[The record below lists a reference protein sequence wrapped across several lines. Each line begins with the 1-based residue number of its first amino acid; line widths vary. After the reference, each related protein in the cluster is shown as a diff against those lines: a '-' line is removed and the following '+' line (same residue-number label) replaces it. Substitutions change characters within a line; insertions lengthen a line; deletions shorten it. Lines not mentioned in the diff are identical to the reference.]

1 MSKNIFHTISQFYRH
16 PYLCLNKKIMQ
27 VFKFGGASVK
37 DANAVKNVGDV
48 LKFFPNEKICVVI
61 SAMGKTTNAL
71 ERLTD
76 AFFYKNG
83 NAELILEEIKSFHF
97 SICKELF
104 QNPSHPIFNELENTF
119 VELHWA
125 IEDAP
130 THGYDFE
137 YDQIV
142 SMGEV
147 ISTKIVSAYLN
158 EIGLNNKW
166 IDARGIIQTDNTYR
180 EGKVDFD
187 LTENLAKKELIP
199 LFDALNIVITQGFI
213 GGTSENFTTTLGRE
227 GSDYTASILA
237 YCLSAKS
244 VTIWK
249 DVPGV
254 LNADPKW
261 FSKTKK
267 IDELSYQDAIEL
279 TYYGATIIH
288 PKTIKP
294 LQNKQI
300 PLYVKSFINPK
311 ESGTIIRDGE
321 KRLNIPSYIFK
332 VHQILIS
339 LQPKDFSFIAE
350 ENLSDIFEIISKH
363 QVKINLMQLSA
374 ISFSI
379 CCDNTSKIKPMLEEL
394 QVLFKVLYNENVEL
408 MTVRYYNEQTLETL
422 TKNKIVLLEQRS
434 RYTVQMIMKNE
445 NE

>member
-1 MSKNIFHTISQFYRH
+1 
-16 PYLCLNKKIMQ
+16 MQ

-37 DANAVKNVGDV
+37 DASAVKNVGDV
-48 LKFFPNEKICVVI
+48 LKFFPQEKLCIVI

-76 AFFYKNG
+76 AFFHKKE
-83 NAELILEEIKSFHF
+83 NAEEILEEIKSFHI

-104 QNPSHPIFNELENTF
+104 PNMNHPIYNELENTF

-125 IEDAP
+125 IEDEP

-158 EIGLNNKW
+158 EIGIDSKW
-166 IDARGIIQTDNTYR
+166 LDARGVIQTDNTYR

-187 LTENLAKKELIP
+187 LTNRLVEKDLTP
-199 LFDALNIVITQGFI
+199 LFKTHNIIVTQGFI

-237 YCLSAKS
+237 YCLNAKS

-261 FSKTKK
+261 FKNTKK

-279 TYYGATIIH
+279 TYYGATVIH

-294 LQNKQI
+294 LQNKRI
-300 PLYVKSFINPK
+300 PLIVKSFLNPK
-311 ESGTIIRDGE
+311 EPGTIIHE
-321 KRLNIPSYIFK
+321 SHKRLQIPSYIFK
-332 VHQILIS
+332 VDQILIS
-339 LQPKDFSFIAE
+339 FQPKDFSFIAE
-350 ENLSDIFEIISKH
+350 ENLSDIFKIISRH
-363 QVKINLMQLSA
+363 HVKINLMQLSA

-379 CCDNTSKIKPMLEEL
+379 CCDNNSKIKPLVEEL
-394 QVLFKVLYNENVEL
+394 QALFKILYNENVEL
-408 MTVRYYNEQTLETL
+408 MTIRYYDEETLESL
-422 TKNKIVLLEQRS
+422 TKGKIILLEQRS
-434 RYTVQMIMKNE
+434 RFTVQMIMKNE